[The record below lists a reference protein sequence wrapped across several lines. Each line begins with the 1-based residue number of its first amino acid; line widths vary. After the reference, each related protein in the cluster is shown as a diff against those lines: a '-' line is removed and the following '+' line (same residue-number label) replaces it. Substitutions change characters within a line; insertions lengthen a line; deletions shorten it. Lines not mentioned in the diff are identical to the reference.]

1 MITKL
6 NNQDNFNKYRYLLV
20 DNLVALNS
28 INPLSHDS
36 LVDQF
41 GEDKLFGEQKLTQVL
56 RTDLDYDPSICPTL
70 IKLAEPNEFL
80 DSPILGDI
88 SEQAEIECFWSKRYI
103 CAYIVSPLKPSIL
116 AKQLITI
123 GNNIAKILQQP
134 YYPFFEPFR
143 MQFLQEVATNEDSAW
158 LKSQFAQIENYYYP
172 SIHAGQF
179 IHFTADSELETQ
191 DRWSLHYCQRLKHFK
206 MIRTLVK
213 AWANNRTQFDDQKSL
228 PLHNQVILHSTQ
240 LVEQAYQLGLT
251 EATDILFWGLNG
263 LRYQTAFTQHPNVL
277 EQIAKARKEPGTFSK
292 HVIDAQIQLESP
304 SLSIYE

>member
-1 MITKL
+1 MITEL
-6 NNQDNFNKYRYLLV
+6 NNQNNFNKYRYLLV

-36 LVDQF
+36 LLNLF

-80 DSPILGDI
+80 DSPLLDEVGK
-88 SEQAEIECFWSKRYI
+88 QAKIESFWSKRYI

-116 AKQLITI
+116 AKRLIAI
-123 GNNIAKILQQP
+123 GNNIAKILHQP

-143 MQFLQEVATNEDSAW
+143 MQFLHEVATNKDNAW
-158 LKSQFAQIENYYYP
+158 LKSEFTQIENYYYP
-172 SIHAGQF
+172 SIYAGQF
-179 IHFTADSELETQ
+179 IRFNADSEVETQ
-191 DRWSLHYCQRLKHFK
+191 DSWSIHYCQRLKNFR
-206 MIRTLVK
+206 MIRTLVNV
-213 AWANNRTQFDDQKSL
+213 WANNRMQFDEQKNL
-228 PLHNQVILHSTQ
+228 LLNHQVILQSTQ

-263 LRYQTAFTQHPNVL
+263 LRYQTAFTQHPKVL
-277 EQIAKARKEPGTFSK
+277 EQIAKAQKEPSTLSK
-292 HVIDAQIQLESP
+292 HIIDANINLESQL
-304 SLSIYE
+304 LSINE